1 MILTK
6 QEIIKELNSGRIKIK
21 PFDSKN
27 LGPASYDLTLGDKF
41 RIFKTKNGLHH
52 IRNDAKYEE
61 ITKVITVKDHYFL
74 KPGETIHGITK
85 ERITLPENIAGWLQG
100 RSRFARFGL
109 MVHITAS
116 FVQPGVNNRQVLELN
131 NASNS
136 TLAIHPNTKI
146 AQIIFERCE
155 GKAKYKGR
163 FRKQEK
169 P

>member
-6 QEIIKELNSGRIKIK
+6 NIILKEIKLGRIKIK
-21 PFDSKN
+21 PFHIKN
-27 LGPASYDLTLGDKF
+27 LGPASYDLTLGNKF
-41 RIFKTKNGLHH
+41 RIFKSKKGIHH
-52 IRNDAKYEE
+52 IHNTAKYEE
-61 ITKVITVKDHYFL
+61 ITKIITVKDKYLL
-74 KPGETIHGITK
+74 KPGETIHGITE
-85 ERITLPENIAGWLQG
+85 ERITLPEDICGWLQG

-131 NASNS
+131 NASHN
-136 TLAIHPNTKI
+136 TLVIYPHTMI

>member
-1 MILTK
+1 MILAK
-6 QEIIKELNSGRIKIK
+6 NIILKEIKLGRIKIK
-21 PFDSKN
+21 PFNIKN
-27 LGPASYDLTLGDKF
+27 LGPASYDLTLDNKF
-41 RIFKTKNGLHH
+41 RIFKKKKGICH
-52 IRNDAKYEE
+52 IRNTAKYEK
-61 ITKVITVKDHYFL
+61 ITRVITIKDYYIL

-85 ERITLPENIAGWLQG
+85 EKITLPENIAGWLQG

-131 NASNS
+131 NGSNS